1 MLKELRELGFT
12 WTRIVDMLGVSRW
25 TFHRRV
31 AEYGLQDMRG
41 FDGLPDQRLDRREGG
56 HDRRLWYNWM

>member
-1 MLKELRELGFT
+1 
-12 WTRIVDMLGVSRW
+12 MLGVSRW